1 MGWEMFR
8 GGSSL
13 TDAER
18 EALEAEARKIEQ
30 LGEAW
35 KPSFDNLGELVL
47 KVKEAGH
54 DEHRRIQ
61 RDGICAAKERGV
73 QMGRPRLEPPKDF
86 GRFAALLDS
95 GDLSR
100 REAAELLG
108 ISRATL
114 DKWRRAHE
122 QQREQE
128 RKRTLDEK
136 PDEPRAGRVPTLQ
149 R

>member
-1 MGWEMFR
+1 MFR
-8 GGSSL
+8 GGINL

-18 EALEAEARKIEQ
+18 DALDAEVRKIEQ

-35 KPSFDNLGELVL
+35 KPSLDNLGDLVL

-61 RDGICAAKERGV
+61 REGICAAKERGV

-86 GRFAALLDS
+86 ERFAALLDS

-100 REAAELLG
+100 REVAGLLG
-108 ISRATL
+108 VSRATL

-122 QQREQE
+122 Q
-128 RKRTLDEK
+128 
-136 PDEPRAGRVPTLQ
+136 
-149 R
+149 

>member
-1 MGWEMFR
+1 MFR
-8 GGSSL
+8 GRINL

-35 KPSFDNLGELVL
+35 KPSLENLGDLVL

-54 DEHRRIQ
+54 GEHRRIQ
-61 RDGICAAKERGV
+61 RNGICAAKERGV

-86 GRFAALLDS
+86 ERFAALLDS

-100 REAAELLG
+100 REVAGLLG
-108 ISRATL
+108 VSTATL

-128 RKRTLDEK
+128 RKRNLD
-136 PDEPRAGRVPTLQ
+136 DEPNDPRTRRVPTLQ
-149 R
+149 G